1 MNDDA
6 ERSPAG
12 EKHFELG
19 IVLVH
24 GIGNHKQGETL
35 LQFGEHLLDCLQRRI
50 TALWHEAA
58 QDHAVPLDTDAERY
72 YESVRLGTKRVV
84 YIDDAVPIPAKR
96 LDADNAYAHLKI
108 SLPRRENGQTK
119 RHTVRWNVQE
129 SWWAEQVIEPSA
141 NDVINWMMTRGP
153 WVIGQFYYER
163 HRAQRREAEQS
174 HTLAQAW
181 MWARSVFYL
190 AMSVTF
196 SLLAQAVL
204 LLFALGSLVPVLKRW
219 VGPALLTLA
228 GVLGDAYVLI
238 VQDVQHTAMITRL
251 RETIQN
257 LHATSEKV
265 VVLAHS
271 QGSGVL
277 FDCLTVA
284 HPHAQWTPDHII
296 TFGSGVA
303 KLKTLFYA
311 EARESWSMQVAGW
324 IPLGGVTIAALVVG
338 GFLWLSKSVVS
349 LTLTIAAC
357 AIFAG
362 LLFVYGLTRLY
373 LMNVYKR
380 CLEVFQHKATKQ
392 VTPHSGATWTDFYAS
407 HDAVPIGSLTQAA
420 HVTDE
425 FGLLGYGATS
435 ESITNERSWLSD
447 HVTYLQNKYEF
458 CAPVAEKL
466 LQWSGYAPRDYRD
479 TVTHRA
485 HCDLSSMRGAFEHVL
500 MYALVAA
507 MPFCLPADQW
517 LLQETVSSVT
527 GGMRTLCTTFL
538 PDFVS
543 TPMCIPKNTNLPFHP
558 NFKVG
563 TWMVVAG
570 LGYGLCMRL
579 LAQLQAWWRNE
590 ISNACLQGTPFSE
603 ARARFVCLMLMWLYL
618 VPMLSMLAFFAHETR
633 ALLWLAVISAAVSQA
648 LLWFGGLIARE
659 RDSARRLEVRESLH
673 ALGTPAT

>member
-1 MNDDA
+1 M
-6 ERSPAG
+6 EPG
-12 EKHFELG
+12 
-19 IVLVH
+19 
-24 GIGNHKQGETL
+24 
-35 LQFGEHLLDCLQRRI
+35 
-50 TALWHEAA
+50 AA
-58 QDHAVPLDTDAERY
+58 RY

-108 SLPRRENGQTK
+108 SLPRIDNGQIT

-163 HRAQRREAEQS
+163 HRAQRREAEQK
-174 HTLAQAW
+174 HLLAQAW

-190 AMSVTF
+190 VISVVF

-251 RETIQN
+251 RETIQK
-257 LHATSEKV
+257 LHTTSKKV

-284 HPHAQWTPDHII
+284 HPHASWTPDHIV

-324 IPLGGVTIAALVVG
+324 IPLGGLTIAALVAGGLLLFVG
-338 GFLWLSKSVVS
+338 S
-349 LTLTIAAC
+349 LAAVTVAAC
-357 AIFAG
+357 AAFAG
-362 LLFVYGLTRLY
+362 LLFVYALTRLY
-373 LMNVYKR
+373 LFDVYKR

-392 VTPHSGATWTDFYAS
+392 VAPHGDATWTDFYAS
-407 HDAVPIGSLTQAA
+407 HDAVPIGALTQAA
-420 HVTDE
+420 NVRDE

-458 CAPVAEKL
+458 CAPVTEKL
-466 LQWSGYAPRDYRD
+466 LQWSGYVPRDYRD

-507 MPFCLPADQW
+507 MPFCLAAENW
-517 LLQETVSSVT
+517 LLPGVVRTVT
-527 GGMRTLCTTFL
+527 EGMRTLCTTFL
-538 PDFVS
+538 PAFVS
-543 TPMCIPKNTNLPFHP
+543 VEICVPKNPDDAFTP

-563 TWMVVAG
+563 TWMVIAA

-590 ISNACLQGTPFSE
+590 ISNACLQGTPFSD
-603 ARARFVCLMLMWLYL
+603 ARARFVCLMLMWLYI
-618 VPMLSMLAFFAHETR
+618 VPLLGTLAFFAHETR

-659 RDSARRLEVRESLH
+659 RDGARTREVRESLH
-673 ALGTPAT
+673 ALGAPAT